1 VKKVVVRISLIVSS
15 LAALVLAGGAG
26 RGWK

>member
-1 VKKVVVRISLIVSS
+1 VKKVVVRVSLIVSS